1 MAEEDVILSANTG
14 VVILW
19 KDRSESVNLAKF
31 YLIAIY
37 QND

>member
-19 KDRSESVNLAKF
+19 KDRSESVDGKF
-31 YLIAIY
+31 I
-37 QND
+37 

>member
-19 KDRSESVNLAKF
+19 KDRSESVNLAKV
-31 YLIAIY
+31 YLIAFY
-37 QND
+37 QSD